1 MVNPLQQ
8 WECNPTHVPTNLT
21 QKNPLPPPPSLPTR
35 INQTNLKQFSA
46 RTGKNWTYLTN
57 SVSVQL
63 HSDVQAALQ
72 RLHKV
77 LYGVPLSLRTLF
89 GTFSLVFC
97 LYFVP
102 GDTLWCV
109 DNVSGISLC
118 QCRGQPW
125 PSWNG
130 WHWRKLCLLSIAAS
144 AIVHSLPKKCTLK
157 SSWRKTRYLS
167 CTMVC
172 RCI

>member
-1 MVNPLQQ
+1 MWQKKQQ
-8 WECNPTHVPTNLT
+8 NT
-21 QKNPLPPPPSLPTR
+21 K
-35 INQTNLKQFSA
+35 KQFSWDL
-46 RTGKNWTYLTN
+46 RPTGHFLDEGKIKKDWLPTGSSLFNIKSPLLQYLF
-57 SVSVQL
+57 SFL
-63 HSDVQAALQ
+63 
-72 RLHKV
+72 
-77 LYGVPLSLRTLF
+77 LF